1 MKIKVMTFNL
11 RCPVKNDGVNYFP
24 NREANIL
31 NTIASEA
38 PDIIGFQE
46 VADYS
51 REFIKR
57 SLTDYVV
64 LGCGR
69 NENLGGEACSI
80 AYKRDKF
87 DLISYD
93 TEWLS
98 SFPSKAGSRYD
109 GSDQSTCPRIFVH
122 AELVCSEHGEAVKR
136 LHFYNTH
143 LDHKGAQAR
152 LLGMMQIAQSISEC
166 DAPFV
171 LTGDMNARPGDIEIS
186 VPTSLINKSVKDATA
201 EITHTF
207 HGFGAY
213 SEGYKIDY
221 IYTDAEYSDSYAV
234 EDKHE
239 NGVYISD
246 HYPICTTIEI

>member
-31 NTIASEA
+31 NAIASEA

-51 REFIKR
+51 RQFIKGA
-57 SLTDYVV
+57 LGDYVV

-69 NENLGGEACSI
+69 EESLNGEACSI

-87 DLISYD
+87 DLISFE
-93 TEWLS
+93 TKWLS
-98 SFPSKAGSRYD
+98 SSPNKAGSRYD
-109 GSDQSTCPRIFVH
+109 GSDQSKCPRVFVH
-122 AELVCSEHGEAVKR
+122 AELACGEGDEAGKR

-143 LDHKGAQAR
+143 LDHKGAKAR
-152 LLGMMQIAQSISEC
+152 FLGMMQITQSISEC

-171 LTGDMNARPGDIEIS
+171 LTGDMNARPSDVEIS
-186 VPTSLINKSVKDATA
+186 VPTSLTNKNVQDATA
-201 EITHTF
+201 DIAHTF

-221 IYTDAEYSDSYAV
+221 IYTDAEYSDTYAV

-246 HYPICTTIEI
+246 HYPICTTIQI